1 MTRSAFRRI
10 LVRLNEAECT
20 QKSPLL
26 CGIEGFFEISTYRLC
41 LGALLVSI

>member
-1 MTRSAFRRI
+1 MLTCSQTTRSLFRRI

-26 CGIEGFFEISTYRLC
+26 CGAGGFFVDTL
-41 LGALLVSI
+41 